1 MFTKEMQKAL
11 EADGEKL
18 RQLTGEDH
26 GPFATRMAIDAI
38 RDEAF
43 EQCATLLRTRAL
55 QRDDQDI
62 ANALT
67 RIADEIDE
75 FKSANGG
82 LP

>member
-1 MFTKEMQKAL
+1 VTIDPDWQNK
-11 EADGEKL
+11 
-18 RQLTGEDH
+18 
-26 GPFATRMAIDAI
+26 ATRMAIDTI

-67 RIADEIDE
+67 RVADEIDE